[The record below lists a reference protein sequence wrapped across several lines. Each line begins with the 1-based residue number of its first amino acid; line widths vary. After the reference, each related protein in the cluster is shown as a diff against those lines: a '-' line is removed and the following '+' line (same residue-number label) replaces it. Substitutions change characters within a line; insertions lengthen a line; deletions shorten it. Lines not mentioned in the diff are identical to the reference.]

1 MQRNVGVISRGIR
14 GPIIRP
20 GDELVNIV
28 VDSLADAV
36 ESENITLKNND
47 IIGIT
52 EAVVAKAQNN
62 YVMLEDIKADIESR
76 YKGEIGIVF
85 PILSRNRF
93 SNILKGISMG
103 VDKVYIQLSYPGD
116 EVGNKL
122 ISQEKIDEANINPY
136 TDVFT
141 AEEFYNIFKTLN
153 HEFTGVDYV
162 ELYKTICDGKAEII
176 FSNDPK
182 TILKYTKAVLCA
194 DIHSRARTKRILK
207 NAGAEI
213 VYGLDNIMSEPIN
226 NSGYNPDYGLLGSN
240 LTAEDR
246 LKLFPRDCN
255 SFVCSVQKEVKAR
268 FNVDVNVLV
277 YGDGG
282 FKDPAQGIWEFADPV
297 ASPGYTEG
305 LSGVPN
311 EVKFKY
317 IADTKLKDLSQEEAQ
332 QEMKN
337 VLNNKPK
344 TNGTFTSQ
352 GTTPRRIVDLLGS
365 LCDLTS
371 GSGDKGTPF
380 VLIQGYFDNYADS

>member
-20 GDELVNIV
+20 GDDLVNII
-28 VDSLADAV
+28 VDSLAAAV
-36 ESENITLKNND
+36 ESDNIILRDND
-47 IIGIT
+47 ILGIT

-62 YVMLEDIKADIESR
+62 YAMLEDVKVDIESK
-76 YKGEIGIVF
+76 YNGEIGIVF

-93 SNILKGISMG
+93 SNILRGIAMG
-103 VDKVYIQLSYPGD
+103 VDKIYIQLSYPGD

-122 ISQEKIDEANINPY
+122 ITQEKMDDANINPH

-141 AEEFYNIFKTLN
+141 EKEFYHMFQTLT

-162 ELYKTICDGKAEII
+162 ELYKTICGGKAEII
-176 FSNDPK
+176 FSNDPR
-182 TILKYTKAVLCA
+182 TILKYTKAVLAA
-194 DIHSRARTKRILK
+194 DIHSRFRTKKILK
-207 NAGAEI
+207 NAGAQI
-213 VYGLDNIMSEPIN
+213 VYGLDDILNKPIH
-226 NSGYNPDYGLLGSN
+226 NSGYNPEYGLLGSN
-240 LTAEDR
+240 LTSEDR
-246 LKLFPRDCN
+246 LKLFPRECDD
-255 SFVCSVQKEVKAR
+255 FVYSVQRKIESK
-268 FNVDVNVLV
+268 FNVQVNVLV

-297 ASPGYTEG
+297 VSPGYTEG
-305 LSGVPN
+305 LNGVPN

-317 IADTKLKDLSQEEAQ
+317 IADTKLKDLSQLEAQ
-332 QEMKN
+332 IQMKQMI
-337 VLNNKPK
+337 NNKPK

-380 VLIQGYFDNYADS
+380 VLIQGYFDNYADA